1 MIAGMIRY
9 SSLLKLCGAL
19 WLVTS
24 GTGCATRHFQRP
36 RGRPDTVMRME
47 VTGYCPCGICCG
59 WKRSWFGLGPPVVA
73 SGPQKGQRKI
83 VGQTAWG
90 TRARPGTVAADTSV
104 LPFGTI
110 VYVEGYGWGR
120 VEDRGGAIKGNK
132 LDLFYRSHR
141 QALEWGRQQKQVQVW
156 YPR

>member
-1 MIAGMIRY
+1 M
-9 SSLLKLCGAL
+9 
-19 WLVTS
+19 
-24 GTGCATRHFQRP
+24 Q
-36 RGRPDTVMRME
+36 ME

-59 WKRSWFGLGPPVVA
+59 WKRSWFGLGPPVFA

-83 VGQTAWG
+83 VGQTASG
-90 TRARPGTVAADTSV
+90 TQARPGTVAADTTV

-132 LDLFYRSHR
+132 LDLFFRSHR
-141 QALEWGRQQKQVQVW
+141 QALEWGRQQKTVQVW
-156 YPR
+156 LPR